1 MDNNEKQY
9 SFRQNNNQDNSMAD
23 ILLNRSDQ
31 TIGKAEI
38 PNVLVV
44 DDDQMN
50 IEVMKA
56 MLDQD

>member
-1 MDNNEKQY
+1 
-9 SFRQNNNQDNSMAD
+9 MAD
-23 ILLNRSDQ
+23 ILLDRSDQ
-31 TIGKAEI
+31 TIAVAEI

>member
-1 MDNNEKQY
+1 
-9 SFRQNNNQDNSMAD
+9 MAD